1 MIVIADSNII
11 ISALISPKG
20 STASV
25 LKEKSN
31 IQFIA
36 PGYLLMEVYEYWE
49 KIAQS
54 TTLSKKEM
62 FEDFDFYRSKITFV
76 NPVDIPKKCK
86 DKAHEIV
93 NDIDKDD
100 AQFVAL
106 HLYKKHKL
114 WTGDKALINGLK
126 AKGYDICVTT
136 AELRQ
141 KLYKSKEAKQP

>member
-11 ISALISPKG
+11 MSALISPEG

-25 LKEKSN
+25 LKDKSN
-31 IQFIA
+31 IQFVA
-36 PGYLLMEVYEYWE
+36 PNFLLTEVYEHWE
-49 KIAQS
+49 TIVQF
-54 TTLSKKEM
+54 TTLSKREL
-62 FEDFDFYRSKITFV
+62 FEEFYFYRNRITFTD
-76 NPVDIPKKCK
+76 VDAIPKKHK
-86 DKAHEIV
+86 NDARKIV

-114 WTGDKALINGLK
+114 WTGDRKLINGLK

-141 KLYKSKEAKQP
+141 KLYRKKEGNT